1 VSNAR
6 ICRIADVR
14 LRQNYNM
21 SNTADD
27 EVAQDRRALEAIVG
41 RSLSDDEWPVDAMPP
56 GTRVR
61 VVKDQAWDGPWRNVF
76 VGTVDTTV
84 APQLV
89 QSAVA
94 VRGERQYSV
103 TFDEPQ
109 FDADGDGPY
118 RKAVI

>member
-1 VSNAR
+1 MKTGT
-6 ICRIADVR
+6 
-14 LRQNYNM
+14 LH
-21 SNTADD
+21 
-27 EVAQDRRALEAIVG
+27 EAIVG

-76 VGTVDTTV
+76 VGTVDTTI

-109 FDADGDGPY
+109 LGADGDGPY
-118 RKAVI
+118 RKAVIWGRYLEPLS